1 LQQPV
6 ADTLKKQP
14 TQTKE
19 FSFATTAKRT
29 PIKNL
34 DDLLAFKKSKTTV
47 NMVKLKTATPKK
59 IERATTQT
67 KLMTSE
73 DLEVA
78 EINK

>member
-1 LQQPV
+1 
-6 ADTLKKQP
+6 
-14 TQTKE
+14 
-19 FSFATTAKRT
+19 
-29 PIKNL
+29 
-34 DDLLAFKKSKTTV
+34 
-47 NMVKLKTATPKK
+47 MVKLKTATPKK